1 MKVSQLLGERYKD
14 RVADIE
20 SQNLMTRGGYM
31 KQVGNGIYSLL
42 PPATRIQRKIE
53 KILREEMDLIDGQE
67 VLFPVTMPASL
78 WQSSGRWDSIGSE
91 MLRFKDRSGAD
102 MCLGMTHE
110 EAAVHMA
117 NNIAGTYQ
125 KYPFMI
131 YQIQTK
137 FRDEPRARGGLI
149 RVREFTMKDA
159 YSFHTS
165 QEDLEAYYDRCYRA
179 YERIYARA
187 GIPEVIAVK
196 SDSGMMG
203 GKVSHE
209 FMLLTDIG
217 EDTLVICPECGYRAN
232 MEAAECIVEN
242 QADETLQSLESVFTG
257 DAKTIEEV
265 CALLGGEAKKSCKAV
280 VYQRNADDSFVLIFT
295 RGDVEVNETKLTN
308 YLKAAVHPAVDI
320 ENANLCA
327 GNIGPVNLETKA
339 TILFD
344 RSLVGATNQVCGA
357 NKEAYHL
364 TGFTPGRDLPADT
377 VFVDLGKAQAGGE
390 CPSCHKKSIQI
401 RRGIEV
407 GNIFQLGRR
416 YTEAM
421 GMTYDD
427 ENGNRVNPI
436 MGCYGI
442 GVGRLMASVCE
453 EKHDQYGPIWPI
465 TIAPWEVQIC
475 ALRADNAEVKAEAAK
490 LYDALTRAGAEVL
503 LDDRSVSAGFM
514 FSDAD
519 LFGCPVRIVISPK
532 TLGRGAVELTT
543 RDKSVKE
550 DVALENA
557 PARIAELIQQLKDDV
572 WAKVPESL

>member
-42 PPATRIQRKIE
+42 PPDVRIQRKIE
-53 KILREEMDLIDGQE
+53 KLLREEMDRIDGQE
-67 VLFPVTMPASL
+67 VLFPVTMPAAL
-78 WQSSGRWDSIGSE
+78 WQSSGRWESIGSE

-203 GKVSHE
+203 GKISHE

-232 MEAAECIVEN
+232 MEAAECIIRNE
-242 QADETLQSLESVFTG
+242 ADTALKPLEIVYTG
-257 DAKTIEEV
+257 EAKTIEDV
-265 CALLGGEAKKSCKAV
+265 CLLLGSKAEKSCKAV
-280 VYQRNADDSFVLIFT
+280 VYQRNEDDSYVLIFT

-308 YLKAAVHPAVDI
+308 YLKANVHPAVDI

-327 GNIGPVNLETKA
+327 GNIGPVELAAKA
-339 TILFD
+339 TVLFD
-344 RSLVGATNQVCGA
+344 RSLQGAANLVCGA

-364 TGFTPGRDLPADT
+364 TGFTPSRDLPADT
-377 VFVDLGKAQAGGE
+377 VYVDLGKAQAGGE
-390 CPSCHKKSIQI
+390 CPNCHKRSIQI

-465 TIAPWEVQIC
+465 TIAPWEVEIC
-475 ALRADNAEVKAEAAK
+475 ALRADNAEVKAQAAK
-490 LYDALTRAGAEVL
+490 LYDDLAKGGAEVL
-503 LDDRSVSAGFM
+503 LDDRTVSAGFM

-519 LFGCPVRIVISPK
+519 LFGCPVRIIISPK
-532 TLGRGAVELTT
+532 TLGRGVVELTT

-550 DVALENA
+550 DVPLENA
-557 PARIAELIQQLKDDV
+557 PARIAELIRKLKDDI
-572 WAKVPESL
+572 WAKVPEAL